1 MELQKMVSNNLPN
14 NKKAKKGE
22 EESDPV
28 EKKMKELQTRMND
41 LRRWHNS
48 KQHILEIKIKENLKT
63 VQELEIRKRELE
75 S

>member
-63 VQELEIRKRELE
+63 V
-75 S
+75 